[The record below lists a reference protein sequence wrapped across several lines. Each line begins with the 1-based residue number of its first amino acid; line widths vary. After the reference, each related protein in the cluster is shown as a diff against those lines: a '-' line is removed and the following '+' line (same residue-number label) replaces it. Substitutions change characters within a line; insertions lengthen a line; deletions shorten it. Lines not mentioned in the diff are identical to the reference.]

1 MEYYLT
7 WILPCLQLYYDLYFQ
22 CNFNITELGVEG
34 KVWADDC
41 SAYDY
46 IDYLIH
52 SEGAMNETVRKVN
65 LNHHLSRGR
74 WLHWILVLRN
84 NKYSISISNFTAV
97 AAAIWGLDIIC
108 FVHHMHIFG
117 PCFILCGC

>member
-1 MEYYLT
+1 MFKVVLFIAFSTATLLVVSYIGIGSSKGCGPFREFHVIFIHYDIKINCGKIIKFESYLACHYIT
-7 WILPCLQLYYDLYFQ
+7 ICIFQ
-22 CNFNITELGVEG
+22 CNFNITELEVEG

-65 LNHHLSRGR
+65 LNYHLSRGR
-74 WLHWILVLRN
+74 
-84 NKYSISISNFTAV
+84 
-97 AAAIWGLDIIC
+97 
-108 FVHHMHIFG
+108 
-117 PCFILCGC
+117 